1 MKIYEVQRAFIAN
14 NRSDQQLRAFLF
26 NVQTYCENS
35 RHLNIEQIIDAFVS
49 THSMFPSFDAA
60 VESLFDLAV
69 EASLTK
75 AMQENRIIPLTMDDL
90 QKQAKAI
97 VPSSKAWFESAKNY
111 ALYSNQS
118 GLYDPILSFLGIK
131 K

>member
-1 MKIYEVQRAFIAN
+1 MKIYEVQRAFVTN

-60 VESLFDLAV
+60 VESLFDLADCI
-69 EASLTK
+69 T
-75 AMQENRIIPLTMDDL
+75 
-90 QKQAKAI
+90 
-97 VPSSKAWFESAKNY
+97 NY
-111 ALYSNQS
+111 VGQ
-118 GLYDPILSFLGIK
+118 GLAELMILSAQVQWSRIPVTAQTHA
-131 K
+131 